1 MDALRDLVEGS
12 GLPVAV
18 LTLVLLLGR
27 WAAGAL

>member
-12 GLPVAV
+12 GLLVVV